1 MSLESYRKSI
11 EVQNERERGYLN
23 PQSWT
28 KRVECNEASE
38 PEYIYIEQ
46 PHRSHTGCLIFII
59 VVTALLIVAAI
70 KNPSEKESHEMVK
83 DFVVEQ
89 LNTVLR
95 DEMIDDDNEGIKQL
109 GIFLGIT
116 FASSVFDYISD
127 VKVNDYVLFTTFD
140 CTTEVTGSVKTI
152 VSGIIV
158 FGKIVPLKT
167 DLDKEKLNID

>member
-1 MSLESYRKSI
+1 
-11 EVQNERERGYLN
+11 
-23 PQSWT
+23 
-28 KRVECNEASE
+28 
-38 PEYIYIEQ
+38 
-46 PHRSHTGCLIFII
+46 
-59 VVTALLIVAAI
+59 
-70 KNPSEKESHEMVK
+70 MVK